1 VCVVAGGQWGVGE
14 IARGAWVREGA
25 QPMSQ
30 LKLLGLAACLD
41 AAIHHAIA
49 ERLDGGG
56 GGFYSSLGPR
66 SL

>member
-1 VCVVAGGQWGVGE
+1 VGE